1 MSIPSIPK
9 IYSPG
14 DLTRPG
20 IGCFLELESGGGL
33 IELENYLS
41 IVPGFVQLE
50 TCNPQAQFLIE
61 LENGTGLIQTEFGPK
76 FMELEA
82 APAGA

>member
-14 DLTRPG
+14 TITAPG
-20 IGCFLELESGGGL
+20 IGCFLELESGGGI
-33 IELENYLS
+33 IELETNLTFL
-41 IVPGFVQLE
+41 PGFFQLE
-50 TCNPQAQFLIE
+50 TCNPVAQFLIE
-61 LENGTGLIQTEFGPK
+61 LENGTGLIQTEYGPK

-82 APAGA
+82 APVGA